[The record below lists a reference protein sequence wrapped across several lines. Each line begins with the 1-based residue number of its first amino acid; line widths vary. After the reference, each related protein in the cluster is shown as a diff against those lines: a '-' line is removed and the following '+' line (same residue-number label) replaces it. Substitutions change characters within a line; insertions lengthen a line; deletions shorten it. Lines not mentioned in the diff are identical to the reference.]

1 MFDITAAR
9 SEIIGKEKRQSHFLF
24 SYLMMDKRQYGIG
37 VLRRFFSFLSSVAR
51 DFKRN
56 QGLLLSGAVAYYT
69 LLSIVPMSIIA
80 LIGLSHFI
88 EEEQLFHTLS
98 TYLEMI
104 IPGYAA
110 TLTEQVRVFVEHRNV
125 VGGIGFLVMLFF
137 SSIAFTVLENAMSVI
152 FFHRVRIKRRHFLI
166 SAIIPYVYIL
176 VLGMGILLVSF
187 ITGAIETL
195 EHRQVIIF
203 GWRLSLEGTAVVA
216 LYILWITGEGFVLTS
231 IYLVMRVVR
240 ITFRRALIG
249 GIAATILWEITRRVL
264 IWYYSVISMV
274 NLIYGSFATAVV
286 ALLSTEAVALILLS
300 GAQVIAELE
309 RKTDDS
315 PKERLSGFET

>member
-1 MFDITAAR
+1 
-9 SEIIGKEKRQSHFLF
+9 
-24 SYLMMDKRQYGIG
+24 MDKRQIVNWVLSRPFRFLMGI
-37 VLRRFFSFLSSVAR
+37 LQ

-69 LLSIVPMSIIA
+69 LLSIVPMSILA

-98 TYLEMI
+98 TYLEMV

-110 TLTEQVRVFVEHRNV
+110 TLTEQVRVFLVHRNV
-125 VGGIGFLVMLFF
+125 IGIIGFLVMLFF

-176 VLGMGILLVSF
+176 VLGLGILLVSF

-195 EHRQVIIF
+195 ENRQLTIL
-203 GWRLSLEGTAVVA
+203 GWRLSLEGTSGVA
-216 LYILWITGEGFVLTS
+216 LYILGIIGEVLLLTS
-231 IYLVMRVVR
+231 LYLVMPVVR

-249 GIAATILWEITRRVL
+249 GIAATILWEVTRRVL
-264 IWYYSVISMV
+264 VWYYSVISMV

-286 ALLSTEAVALILLS
+286 ALLSTEAVALILLL

-309 RKTDDS
+309 RKPDDTT
-315 PKERLSGFET
+315 KDKLSGFET